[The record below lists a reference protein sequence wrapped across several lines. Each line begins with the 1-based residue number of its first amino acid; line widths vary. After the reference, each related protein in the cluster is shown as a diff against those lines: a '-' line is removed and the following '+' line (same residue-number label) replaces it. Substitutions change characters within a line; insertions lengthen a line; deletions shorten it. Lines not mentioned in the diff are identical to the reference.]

1 MCESELLA
9 RSIGDLP
16 EGYAG
21 TILKKTDVGTEPGTT
36 FVEVS
41 YRDTDAERAHRI
53 ANAIGEKFSG
63 QVSELNVSATPVT
76 AQVWQGATLPGTP
89 VSPGPLLNAALA
101 LVIGPVLAIGLA
113 FLLESL
119 DYGGTPGGRGRT
131 GPTRVPRFRYNPA
144 VRGSDEQK
152 GKQ

>member
-1 MCESELLA
+1 MCEWELLA

-41 YRDTDAERAHRI
+41 YKDTDPERAHRI
-53 ANAIGEKFSG
+53 ANAIGETFSG

-89 VSPGPLLNAALA
+89 VSPGPLLNPALA
-101 LVIGPVLAIGLA
+101 LVIGTVLGIGLA

-131 GPTRVPRFRYNPA
+131 GAYPGAALSV
-144 VRGSDEQK
+144 
-152 GKQ
+152 